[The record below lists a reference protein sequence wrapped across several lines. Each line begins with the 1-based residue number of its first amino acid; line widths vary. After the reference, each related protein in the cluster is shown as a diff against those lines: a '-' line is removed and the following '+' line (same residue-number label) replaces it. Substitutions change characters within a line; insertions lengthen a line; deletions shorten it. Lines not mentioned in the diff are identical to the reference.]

1 VTPLEREGRSP
12 TGDGSAARVVVAE
25 PFAELGLAV
34 LRERGIEVVS
44 LVGSS
49 REQLRAALADADGL
63 IVRSETRVDR
73 ELIAAGPRLAVVARA
88 GVGVDAIDVS
98 AASEAGI
105 VVLNT
110 PGANTL
116 AATEQTFALLLSLC
130 RHTPQ
135 AVAALRAGV
144 WDRKPLVGTELA
156 GKTLGIVG
164 LGRIGSAVAVRAK
177 AFGMRLVAS
186 DPFISAARADA
197 FDAPLLPLDEL
208 LMRSDIVTLHVP
220 LTAQTRGMIGA
231 AQLALLRPHAL
242 LVNCAR
248 GGVIDEQAL
257 LDALDG
263 GALRGAA
270 LDVVAEEPPPAGG
283 TGARLHRHPRVVATP
298 HIGGSTS
305 EALERIAVELA
316 TDVAGV
322 LLGAPPAS
330 AVNAPIADGADA
342 LTLRPY
348 VDLAHRF
355 GILYPQL
362 ATTTASP
369 RFTLALE
376 GLIAQANAEPLT
388 VAFLSGL
395 LQTTTDRRVSIVNAA
410 AIASELGLTVDV
422 RRDEASGP
430 FASRLRVAGG
440 ITSIAGTASA
450 GGARLVEIDGYEVD
464 AVPAGSLLLTQHR
477 DVPGMV
483 GRIGTVLGEAHVN
496 ISAMQVSRNSIG
508 GDAAMILSIDRPADA
523 DTVARL
529 RAIPGFTSVRT
540 IALPPNGA

>member
-1 VTPLEREGRSP
+1 MTPLEREGRSP

-376 GLIAQANAEPLT
+376 GLIAEANAEPLT

-422 RRDEASGP
+422 RRDEASGS

-508 GDAAMILSIDRPADA
+508 EDAAMILSIDRPADA

-540 IALPPNGA
+540 IALPPNGG

>member
-1 VTPLEREGRSP
+1 MTPLEREGRSP
-12 TGDGSAARVVVAE
+12 TGDGSTARVVVAE

>member
-1 VTPLEREGRSP
+1 MTPLEREGRSP

-376 GLIAQANAEPLT
+376 GLIAEANAEPLT

-422 RRDEASGP
+422 RRDEASGS

-540 IALPPNGA
+540 IALPPNGG